1 MYRTPLTHMHAKPNP
16 TGNTLVRL
24 ADITLE
30 ARLDAI
36 HHMMKHRQLT
46 DDEAVVILD
55 LCIDPGDCSCRIA
68 A

>member
-1 MYRTPLTHMHAKPNP
+1 LRTPQPHLTEKTYP

-24 ADITLE
+24 ADITLQ
-30 ARLDAI
+30 ARLEAI
-36 HHMMKHRQLT
+36 HHMMRHQQLT
-46 DDEAVVILD
+46 DDEAVVMLD